1 MTLPDNEL
9 NTAASSLFGEEI
21 QKDHTEAQ
29 GIYWKN

>member
-9 NTAASSLFGEEI
+9 NIAASSLFGEEI

-29 GIYWKN
+29 GIY